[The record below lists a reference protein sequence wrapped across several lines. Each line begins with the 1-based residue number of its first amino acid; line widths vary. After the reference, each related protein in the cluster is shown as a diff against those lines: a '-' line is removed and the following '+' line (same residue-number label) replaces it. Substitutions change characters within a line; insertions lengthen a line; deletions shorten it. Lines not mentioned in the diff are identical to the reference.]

1 MKIIADLHTHS
12 RFARACSQNI
22 TLKGMEIAAI
32 EKGISLIS
40 TGDFVHGSW
49 LQEISANLEESNGV
63 GLFKLKGS
71 STNVKFILS
80 GEVCT
85 IFNASDK
92 TLKKVHHCITLPS
105 IDSVK
110 ALREA
115 LSKRGILDSDG
126 RPILSMSAA
135 ELVETVFGID
145 QNAFVF
151 PAHAWTPYFGVLGSI
166 SGFDSIKEAYE
177 DQEKRIFALET
188 GLSSDT
194 LMNWC
199 VSKLDKYALL
209 SNSDMHSLPKMGR
222 EVNVFELEDN
232 YDYKTI
238 ITAIKEKDGKKFKG
252 TLEFYPE
259 EGKYHY
265 DGHGKCGFS
274 TAPGRGITTCPVCGK
289 KLVMGVLHRVL
300 DLADR
305 ELGYRP
311 NNAPSFTYVVPLRE
325 ILAYALRKNVYSPI
339 IESQYMKLIEHFG
352 TEFKIL
358 MDADTEEIAQQS
370 SDDVAHAVKNVRE
383 NKIHIKPGYA
393 GVFGE
398 LDLLGRGKKTDKKA
412 GRQSMLKTAPQLP

>member
-1 MKIIADLHTHS
+1 MKIIADFHTHS
-12 RFARACSQNI
+12 RFAMACSQNI
-22 TLKGMEIAAI
+22 TLKGMEGAAI

-40 TGDFVHGSW
+40 TADFLHGSW
-49 LQEISANLEESNGV
+49 LDEISANLEEHNGT

-71 STNVKFILS
+71 DTGVKFILS

-85 IFNASDK
+85 IFNARDK
-92 TLKKVHHCITLPS
+92 KLKKVHQCIAMPS
-105 IDSVK
+105 IDSVR

-115 LSKRGILDSDG
+115 LLKRGILDSDG
-126 RPILSMSAA
+126 RPILSMSSA
-135 ELVETVFGID
+135 ELVEIVFSID

-166 SGFDSIKEAYE
+166 SGFDSIKDAYE
-177 DQEKRIFALET
+177 DQEKHIFALET

-199 VSKLDKYALL
+199 VSKLDKYALI

-222 EVNVFELEDN
+222 EANVFELDDKQF
-232 YDYKTI
+232 DYKTI
-238 ITAIKEKDGKKFKG
+238 VGAIRDKDYNKFKG
-252 TLEFYPE
+252 TIEFYPE

-265 DGHGKCGFS
+265 DGHRDCKFS
-274 TAPGRGITTCPVCGK
+274 TEPGSGISACPVCGK
-289 KLVMGVLHRVL
+289 KLVVGVLHRVL

-305 ELGYRP
+305 ELGFRP
-311 NNAPSFTYVVPLRE
+311 SNAPSFTYIVPLRE
-325 ILAYALRKNVYSPI
+325 ILAYALRKNVYSPV
-339 IESQYMKLIEHFG
+339 IEEQYAKLIGHFG

-358 MDADTEEIAQQS
+358 IDSNIEEIAQQS
-370 SDDVAHAVKNVRE
+370 NEDVAQAVKNVRE

-398 LDLLGRGKKTDKKA
+398 LDLLNRDKKTEKKA
-412 GRQSMLKTAPQLP
+412 GGQSMLKPAP